1 MDASTLWWLLAG
13 AVVGIELLTG
23 TFYLLMLALGPVVG
37 AVSAYAGLPVNGQII
52 AAALVGAGAVA
63 ACHQWRKKRLG
74 DASVGA
80 DRSVNLDIG
89 ETVQIDHWN
98 PDGTAFRFE
107 REVAIGVEHQLDALT
122 QLFVAQEQGVGGGSG
137 FHAVFIER
145 ARCVDTPR
153 GPMLRRDAFS

>member
-37 AVSAYAGLPVNGQII
+37 AVSAYAGLPVNGQIM

-98 PDGTAFRFE
+98 PDGTAFVRY
-107 REVAIGVEHQLDALT
+107 RGAQWTAIHRPGT
-122 QLFVAQEQGVGGGSG
+122 
-137 FHAVFIER
+137 
-145 ARCVDTPR
+145 TPR
-153 GPMLRRDAFS
+153 TGLHRVAELVGSRLLVDPA

>member
-98 PDGTAFRFE
+98 PDGTAFVRY
-107 REVAIGVEHQLDALT
+107 RGAQWTAIHRPGT
-122 QLFVAQEQGVGGGSG
+122 
-137 FHAVFIER
+137 
-145 ARCVDTPR
+145 TPR
-153 GPMLRRDAFS
+153 TGLHRVAELVGSRLLVDPA